1 MVEIKKDI
9 FICHASKDKIDII
22 YPLIE
27 AFDNHGI
34 SYWFDKA
41 EIRWGDKLIS
51 RINEGLRISKYVIVI
66 LSANFL
72 LKNWPQTE
80 FEAALNIEISSGE
93 IKVLPLI
100 VGSEEERKEILERY
114 PIINSKKY
122 LTWGSN
128 IDNIVNELLL
138 RLEKRNTYLEKSNK
152 KQEDFDL
159 PKIKKKFSDREK
171 DVFLKN
177 AFEELKKYFQHGL
190 RQIEKEYNEAET
202 DFIEINKFKFVCK
215 IFMKGEIANQC
226 KIWIGGLT
234 SDSIAYTESN
244 FDVYNDNSMNGVYTV
259 ETNDYEIGFKP
270 LSMFHIDDEFKD
282 IELLNEGQLSR
293 SIWKRFLEPI
303 S

>member
-9 FICHASKDKIDII
+9 FVCHASEDKIDII
-22 YPLIE
+22 YPLIKV
-27 AFDNHGI
+27 FDNHGI
-34 SYWFDKA
+34 SYWFDEA
-41 EIRWGDKLIS
+41 EIRWGDTLVSK
-51 RINEGLRISKYVIVI
+51 INEGLGISKYIIVI

-80 FEAALNIEISSGE
+80 FGAALNVEISSGE
-93 IKVLPLI
+93 IKVLPLL
-100 VGSEEERKEILERY
+100 VGSEEEKKEILERY

-122 LTWGSN
+122 LTWGSS

-138 RLEKRNTYLEKSNK
+138 RLGKRNTYLEKPNK

-171 DVFLKN
+171 DGFLKN

-190 RQIEKEYNEAET
+190 RQIEKEYNEVET
-202 DFIEINKFKFVCK
+202 DFIEINKFKFICK
-215 IFMKGEIANQC
+215 IYMKGEIANQC
-226 KIWIGGLT
+226 KIWIDGLT

-244 FDVYNDNSMNGVYTV
+244 FDIYNDNSMNDVYTV

-282 IELLNEGQLSR
+282 VELLNEGQLAH

-303 S
+303 T